1 MRVLLPHLTREAA
14 VVAKPKGLERINVNI
29 PLTLE
34 QPLELTDGTF
44 DIPGDFFLTSTG
56 SQYYTFPYGQ
66 NWTVRQGSSDLDYQ
80 SLFHVNST
88 GGMYIATN
96 TESDIEI
103 ASGVELKVSADE
115 ITIDANLDNDGEQ
128 TAINLNQNGDLRF
141 RIRGDS
147 VVESV
152 VQVSSVSRHPSAAV
166 PPRADN

>member
-1 MRVLLPHLTREAA
+1 MLTMVMLPPCVRALVPQLTRPLFC
-14 VVAKPKGLERINVNI
+14 VAKSKGLEKINVNI

-56 SQYYTFPYGQ
+56 SQYYTFPYGHS
-66 NWTVRQGSSDLDYQ
+66 WTVRQGPSSDTDYH

-88 GGMYIATN
+88 GGMFIATN

-152 VQVSSVSRHPSAAV
+152 VQVSYFLL
-166 PPRADN
+166 